1 MGGISSFLKA
11 HNGHINRPI
20 TAFPSPMSFK
30 SSISSH
36 MLGYPILTSSMS
48 TVSNVKPALPSRF
61 EMSLVSTRM
70 RNSRKYKALIVN
82 QPVMGEMWG
91 EIPPSRS
98 TSAN

>member
-1 MGGISSFLKA
+1 
-11 HNGHINRPI
+11 
-20 TAFPSPMSFK
+20 
-30 SSISSH
+30 
-36 MLGYPILTSSMS
+36 
-48 TVSNVKPALPSRF
+48 
-61 EMSLVSTRM
+61 MSLVSTRM